1 MPLSSG
7 PLEDRIA
14 IRELHDSYGD
24 AVFRRHAED
33 WAANWAPDAVWNLMG
48 NDIQGREAI
57 VAVWTQAMGG
67 FKFVAFFTQP
77 GVITI
82 DGDRAQGVV
91 YTHEVLEQQDGK
103 LFRMVGTYTDEYVK
117 SGGRWYFRKR
127 AYKGLKEN

>member
-1 MPLSSG
+1 M
-7 PLEDRIA
+7 
-14 IRELHDSYGD
+14 
-24 AVFRRHAED
+24 
-33 WAANWAPDAVWNLMG
+33 
-48 NDIQGREAI
+48 
-57 VAVWTQAMGG
+57 
-67 FKFVAFFTQP
+67 AFFTQP

-91 YTHEVLEQQDGK
+91 YTHVVLEQQDGK